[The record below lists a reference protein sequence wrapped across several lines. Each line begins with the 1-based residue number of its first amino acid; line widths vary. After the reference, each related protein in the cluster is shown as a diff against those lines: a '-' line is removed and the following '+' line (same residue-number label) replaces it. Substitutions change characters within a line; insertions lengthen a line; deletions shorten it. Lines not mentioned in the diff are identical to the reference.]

1 MHNFAIV
8 GTPRTGSSALA
19 QIIGFHPHIAC
30 GWEWAGR
37 LPWHRKLVAVKRA
50 LAGDYSMLTAK
61 NQAHMRRIVTNSTT
75 HVGFRAMF
83 RSSDRWLLHPRHN
96 PALWL
101 DRLEAHLRWFA
112 TRPDIAIIHI
122 RRDDNLAWLSSY
134 LLARTTQLYIG
145 KPYSNDLRFNVAPA
159 SAARRIGSK
168 YWLDQRLASLQDS
181 NPYLAIRYE
190 TLSNHKK
197 AAGDA
202 AVRFLGCDSNEYS
215 IDTSKMIAKQSL
227 LPVSER
233 LENYAE
239 LKRVLH
245 EKHGF

>member
-1 MHNFAIV
+1 MKNFVIV

-19 QIIGFHPHIAC
+19 QIIGFHPRIAC
-30 GWEWAGR
+30 GWEWAGQ
-37 LPWHRKLVAVKRA
+37 LPWYSKVVAAQRA
-50 LAGDYSMLTAK
+50 LAGDYSMLPAN
-61 NQAHMRRIVTNSTT
+61 NQSHMRRIVNSSTT
-75 HVGFRAMF
+75 HTGFRAMF
-83 RSSDRWLLHPRHN
+83 RSSDRWFLHPRHN

-101 DRLEAHLRWFA
+101 DRLEAHLRWFV

-145 KPYSNDLRFNVAPA
+145 KPYPNDLTFNVTPA
-159 SAARRIGSK
+159 SAAKRIRSK
-168 YWLDQRLASLQDS
+168 YWLDQRLASLQES
-181 NPYLAIRYE
+181 NPYLAIHYE
-190 TLSNHKK
+190 TLSSDKK

-202 AVRFLGCDSNEYS
+202 AVCFLGCDSSEYS
-215 IDTSKMIAKQSL
+215 IDASKMIAKQSR

-239 LKRVLH
+239 LKRVLY
-245 EKHGF
+245 ENHGF